1 MRSSAIGLLCMLWCS
16 GCRYD
21 SLVAVHYHAA
31 ERPVVQAPCTTQ
43 PADAEQDK
51 TVSEIV
57 KEYLR

>member
-1 MRSSAIGLLCMLWCS
+1 MRSSAIGMLCLLWCS

-31 ERPVVQAPCTTQ
+31 ERPVVATAPTSQ
-43 PADAEQDK
+43 PAQAEQEK

-57 KEYLR
+57 QEYLR